1 MNALTWV
8 GVALCLSQSAV
19 FSGLNLAVF
28 SVGRLRLEVAAAGGD
43 AAAARVLTLRRDPN
57 FLLATILWGNVCANV
72 LLTLL
77 ADSVMTG
84 VAAFFFSTVV
94 ITFAGEIFPQAY
106 FSRHALRIAARLT
119 PLLRFYQVLFY
130 PVARPSA
137 WLLDRLLGPESI
149 AYFRERDFR
158 ELIRQHVENAGS
170 DVGNIEGAGAIN
182 FLDFDDVRLA
192 DEGEVV
198 DPASIIA
205 LPVKAGRPLLPEFE
219 RTASDPFLE
228 RINAS
233 GKKWVIFTD
242 AAGEPALVMDAH
254 RFLRGVLFRD
264 TTFRPDIC
272 WHRPIVVRN
281 PATRFGEVIGSLK
294 VRSSAPGDDVVEED
308 IILLWGEQ
316 RRVITGSDIL
326 GRLLRGISRREFS
339 VRKGETR

>member
-1 MNALTWV
+1 MNALTWL

-28 SVGRLRLEVAAAGGD
+28 SVSRLRLEVAAAGGD
-43 AAAARVLTLRRDPN
+43 AAAAQVLALRRDPN

-84 VAAFFFSTVV
+84 IAAFFFSTVV

-106 FSRHALRIAARLT
+106 FSRHALRMVARLT
-119 PLLRFYQVLFY
+119 PLLRFYQALLY

-149 AYFRERDFR
+149 ALFRERDFR
-158 ELIRQHVENAGS
+158 ELIRKHVAATGS
-170 DVGNIEGAGAIN
+170 DVGNVEGAGAIN
-182 FLDFDDVRLA
+182 FLDFDDVPLA

-198 DPASIIA
+198 DPGSVFA
-205 LPVKAGRPLLPEFE
+205 LRVNAGRPVLPAFE
-219 RTASDPFLE
+219 RTADDAFLE

-242 AAGEPALVMDAH
+242 ATGEPAMVMDAH
-254 RFLRGVLFRD
+254 RFLRGALFGGSA
-264 TTFRPDIC
+264 FRPEVC
-272 WHRPIVVRN
+272 WHRPIVVHN
-281 PATRFGEVIGSLK
+281 PATRFGEVIGELK
-294 VRSSAPGDDVVEED
+294 VHPIAPGDDVVDED

-326 GRLLRGISRREFS
+326 GRLLRGISRREHAVHS
-339 VRKGETR
+339 SESR